1 MQNDAAATSIS
12 SPSIMDKPTGVGA
25 AIAMYGPLV
34 LVVFLIVIYKIESN
48 GRASTS
54 SALNNAASMAS
65 SPNTREIA
73 TPVPTPSSSLTSETE
88 NKVASDD
95 PQTVATVKT
104 PQAPGTPLPRPY
116 PGWAPPIPGGAY
128 WGVPNQGPTSAGPI
142 TPPSFYPY
150 PYYSPHPYPPYGIDP
165 YWWTQPG
172 TTAKPSR

>member
-48 GRASTS
+48 GLASTS

-73 TPVPTPSSSLTSETE
+73 TLY
-88 NKVASDD
+88 
-95 PQTVATVKT
+95 QHH
-104 PQAPGTPLPRPY
+104 QAP
-116 PGWAPPIPGGAY
+116 
-128 WGVPNQGPTSAGPI
+128 
-142 TPPSFYPY
+142 
-150 PYYSPHPYPPYGIDP
+150 
-165 YWWTQPG
+165 
-172 TTAKPSR
+172 